1 MVTRSDFPVIAIG
14 ASAGALDAVRH
25 ITEALPRDCAA
36 AIAVVFHVGP
46 YPSHLLEIL
55 SWHGKLPVVFGED
68 GAVLEPG
75 RIYVAPPDQHMLL
88 ESPGRIRVVNGSP
101 VHNTRPA
108 VDPLFASAAATFGSR
123 VVGVVLSG
131 KGKDG
136 ATGLRLIKNHGGL
149 ALVQDPVEAPVPQMP
164 AAAFA
169 ADDPEVLPIDRLA
182 RRVAEFCAGLKD
194 ERPRP

>member
-1 MVTRSDFPVIAIG
+1 MMTAKPAILSI
-14 ASAGALDAVRH
+14 SA
-25 ITEALPRDCAA
+25 TERDCAA

-46 YPSHLLEIL
+46 YPSHLPEIL
-55 SWHGKLPVVFGED
+55 SWHGKLPAVFGED

-75 RIYVAPPDQHMLL
+75 RIYVAPPDQHMML
-88 ESPGRIRVVNGSP
+88 ERPGRIRIVSGSP
-101 VHNTRPA
+101 VHHTRPA

-131 KGKDG
+131 RGTDG

-169 ADDPEVLPIDRLA
+169 QDDLEVLPIAQLT
-182 RRVAEFCAGLKD
+182 RRVADF
-194 ERPRP
+194 